1 MFARRLLQHS
11 HSSRVP
17 SFFSLLAPILHD
29 GLEEIVDPKHHI
41 GQKVLRPS
49 GADGCAI
56 LRLVDRP
63 MRSFLQG
70 IFTTARAG
78 TNSVAVAV
86 NSVTNQVYAVGSGSN
101 DTTAS
106 EAASNRSSP
115 NALAISRE
123 HRRPLA
129 LTQPYPPISRNVT
142 TAVSPVF
149 SFVRSVGRSVLIV
162 R

>member
-17 SFFSLLAPILHD
+17 SFFSLLAPILYD
-29 GLEEIVDPKHHI
+29 GLEEIVDPKRRK
-41 GQKVLRPS
+41 GQKGLRLS

-70 IFTTARAG
+70 IFTTVWAG

-86 NSVTNQVYAVGSGSN
+86 NCVTNQVYAVGSGFN

-115 NALAISRE
+115 NALAISRD
-123 HRRPLA
+123 HRRPLP
-129 LTQPYPPISRNVT
+129 LTQPCSPISRNVT